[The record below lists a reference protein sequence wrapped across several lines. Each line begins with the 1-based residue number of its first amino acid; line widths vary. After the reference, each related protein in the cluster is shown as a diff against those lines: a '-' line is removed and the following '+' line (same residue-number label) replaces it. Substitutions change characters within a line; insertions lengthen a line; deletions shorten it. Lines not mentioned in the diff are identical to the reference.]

1 MGRLSTLL
9 AELPNQETVNE
20 EDLLPSKKDDDKFP
34 DGQRF

>member
-20 EDLLPSKKDDDKFP
+20 EDLLPSKEDDKFP
-34 DGQRF
+34 DGQHF